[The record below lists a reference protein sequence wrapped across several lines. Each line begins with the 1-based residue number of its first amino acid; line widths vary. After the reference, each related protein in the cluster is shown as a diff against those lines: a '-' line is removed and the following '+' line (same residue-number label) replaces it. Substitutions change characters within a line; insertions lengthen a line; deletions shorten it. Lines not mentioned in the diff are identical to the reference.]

1 MLIKEKYAM
10 SSEANLKFV
19 EEVVDNTKK
28 GKYSIDRV
36 DKEIIAED
44 DHLGGYDTG
53 ERIMTIYYKL
63 NFNN

>member
-10 SSEANLKFV
+10 SSGENLKFV

-28 GKYSIDRV
+28 GKYFIDRV

-44 DHLGGYDTG
+44 DHWDGHDTG

-63 NFNN
+63 NLNN